1 MQTTLP
7 AETVEQAI
15 EMICSGSSLKKASDD
30 LRIPFG
36 TLWRAVNSEKYVDK
50 YTRAQDDRANVLVES
65 ILDVADDPNIDPKDK
80 AIRVDARKWIAS
92 KILPKRYG
100 DRLDVT
106 GAVGAA
112 LTINVIQRFGDKP
125 IEIEDA
131 QVIVPELPGS
141 CHGESGQP
149 VDNSR
154 SGKKR

>member
-7 AETVEQAI
+7 EATVEQAI

-30 LRIPFG
+30 LKIPFG

-65 ILDVADDPNIDPKDK
+65 ILDVADDPTIDPKDK

-125 IEIEDA
+125 AEIEDA
-131 QVIVPELPGS
+131 QVITQALPGS

-149 VDNSR
+149 VDNSK
-154 SGKKR
+154 SGQKR